1 MTKSARQTT
10 LEPKRKNTDEMD
22 NLADNTYLMKT
33 HLRTEKVQRGDARR
47 SSRVELRVSPC
58 SRPRLSRR
66 RPSPPHAA
74 APAPRQYAE
83 GETEGK
89 W

>member
-33 HLRTEKVQRGDARR
+33 NLRTEKVQRGDARR
-47 SSRVELRVSPC
+47 SSRVKLGVSPC
-58 SRPRLSRR
+58 SRPRLCRR
-66 RPSPPHAA
+66 RPSPPDAA
-74 APAPRQYAE
+74 GASPPPIR
-83 GETEGK
+83 
-89 W
+89 